1 MLNLVIEDDE
11 GRRTTV
17 PLSRNDI
24 TIGRNEENLI
34 RLADRN
40 VSRLH
45 ARIMRDGERIYI
57 EDKSRYGSR
66 KNGRK
71 FTGRTTLQSGDI
83 VLIGDYRMQVVPH
96 DATLAEE
103 PTGEISSTE
112 ISQALDSVRT
122 TAMPRMSG
130 PPPMPGKSG
139 PPRTPGSST
148 AEPGLAPDQQSRLRC
163 TTDPFTG
170 AEFTILDKRILVG
183 SSERCDVVIEHESI
197 AGEHARIITDGSSIV
212 IENVDPVAALIVNG
226 VVETRVNLKAGD
238 TIGLGRLS
246 FQFVAPT
253 GVAAASATAKKAPAG
268 PALMADDID
277 FTPPAA
283 RPAWLVPA
291 IATGAVLVVAVIAF
305 AVLPNLGG
313 GGDPEVV
320 EVATDDSSAS
330 AFATGQQNMNA
341 ARWSDAIAA
350 LGRVAEDHPQYSAAQ
365 DLKRRAE
372 EELEHHGTY
381 EQVREHMED
390 EDFAAAQTAL
400 DSIPRSSYY
409 HTRAEDDGTERRIL
423 TGLIESAIETSHDEQ
438 AAGDTDAAR
447 STVTAALLM
456 APDDARLRARLEQ
469 INNPEANTA
478 RPVPE
483 VPDNPVVAN
492 RAEPEPA
499 PEPVRTTTAR
509 PEPEPRAVAARPA
522 PAPTPAPTP
531 AQPREAAPA
540 PTPTPVAAPAPT
552 PARPST
558 VDEAPEAA
566 DDMTPRE
573 RASDLL
579 TRARR
584 LAVAQDYRESI
595 RLLMEAEDLQPNNAQ
610 VQLLL
615 HNNYKR
621 INNNLRAADAARR
634 YLALQPGSPQRA
646 DLEAWLAENAP

>member
-45 ARIMRDGERIYI
+45 ARIMRDGDRLYI

-71 FTGRTTLQSGDI
+71 FTGRTALQSGDI
-83 VLIGDYRMQVVPH
+83 VLIGDYRMQVVPQ

-103 PTGEISSTE
+103 PTGEIADADVSH
-112 ISQALDSVRT
+112 ALDSART
-122 TAMPRMSG
+122 TALPRVAG

-139 PPRTPGSST
+139 SADAPGS
-148 AEPGLAPDQQSRLRC
+148 AGAVPGLPPEQQSRLRC

-170 AEFTILDKRILVG
+170 AEFTILDRNILVG
-183 SSERCDVVIEHESI
+183 SSDRCDVVIEHESI
-197 AGEHARIITDGSSIV
+197 AGQHARIITEGDTIV

-226 VVETRVNLKAGD
+226 MVETRVTLKAGD

-246 FQFVAPT
+246 FQFVPPA
-253 GVAAASATAKKAPAG
+253 VAAGTAKRRAVAG
-268 PALMADDID
+268 PALVADDVD

-291 IATGAVLVVAVIAF
+291 VAVGAVVVVTIIGF
-305 AVLPNLGG
+305 AVLPKLIGG
-313 GGDPEVV
+313 GEPEVV
-320 EVATDDSSAS
+320 EVAGDDSSAS
-330 AFATGQQNMNA
+330 AFSTGQQNFNA
-341 ARWSDAIAA
+341 ARWADAVAA
-350 LGRVAEDHPQYSAAQ
+350 LERVAEDHPQHAAAQ
-365 DLKRRAE
+365 DLKRRAQ
-372 EELEHHGTY
+372 EELGHFGTY
-381 EQVREHMED
+381 ERVRELMDDGE
-390 EDFAAAQTAL
+390 FAAAQEAL
-400 DSIPRSSYY
+400 DTIPRSSYY
-409 HTRAEDDGTERRIL
+409 HTRAQDDGTERRIL
-423 TGLIESAIETSHDEQ
+423 TGMIEAAIESSHEQ
-438 AAGDTDAAR
+438 QASGDSDAAR
-447 STVTAALLM
+447 ETINTALLM

-483 VPDNPVVAN
+483 VPENPIVAN
-492 RAEPEPA
+492 RAAAEPA

-509 PEPEPRAVAARPA
+509 DAAPAAARPAPTPRPAPAQTPPPVRPRDAVA
-522 PAPTPAPTP
+522 PAPTPA
-531 AQPREAAPA
+531 A
-540 PTPTPVAAPAPT
+540 APT
-552 PARPST
+552 PAPARPAT
-558 VDEAPEAA
+558 VDEAPEPA
-566 DDMTPRE
+566 DQMTPRE
-573 RASDLL
+573 RAADLL

-595 RLLMEAEDLQPNNAQ
+595 RLLLEAESLQPNNAQ

-621 INNNLRAADAARR
+621 INNNLRAAEAARR